1 MSLAK
6 GFGFTHQSYI
16 FLSQHKD
23 GLPPMLCKYD
33 EIVDKLPDRFKN
45 CTAFN
50 CHKSLMQHTI
60 HIETIKSA
68 VNCPLLNQ
76 GPFLAIQSF
85 LMRQKKICLEMRL
98 TSTYAGI
105 SGRYSGSTTFETFC

>member
-1 MSLAK
+1 MVGESLMSLTK
-6 GFGFTHQSYI
+6 GFEFTRQSYI

-76 GPFLAIQSF
+76 GPFFGYPIFFDATKENLS
-85 LMRQKKICLEMRL
+85 
-98 TSTYAGI
+98 
-105 SGRYSGSTTFETFC
+105 